1 MSQSQRLNPNKA
13 EMLTFPVDK
22 ILDNS
27 ATDFD
32 LYMEVGGRL
41 SLYAKAPYKWSKDE
55 LSRLLADGH
64 HQFYYFTA
72 DRDRVEAYRLVHQ
85 KVKIDTTSAPPLRI
99 VNLTEAAAE
108 LTKILYNHPL
118 TAASIGKLDEIAK
131 SMVACVEEDPS
142 CVSAL
147 GKLANHDYYTYYHS
161 ARVSAYALAIAMH
174 LSQKDPARLT
184 ELATGA
190 LLHDVGKSKIELAVL
205 NKPGAFTP
213 QEWELMKQHPVFG
226 EAIVSDSLLAVMP
239 RHVILYH
246 HERFDG
252 TGYPHNL
259 TERELLEEVKIV
271 AFADVFDALTTN
283 RPYQVSRTHFE
294 ALDFIHHKLLKNMHK
309 DSYSAM
315 VELLAPSKVKI

>member
-1 MSQSQRLNPNKA
+1 MS
-13 EMLTFPVDK
+13 TFPVDQ

-27 ATDFD
+27 STDFD
-32 LYMEVGGRL
+32 LYVEAGGKL
-41 SLYAKAPYKWSKDE
+41 TLYAKSPYKWSKDE
-55 LSRLLADGH
+55 LSRLLSDGH
-64 HQFYYFTA
+64 TQFLYFTA
-72 DRDRVEAYRLVHQ
+72 DKDRVEAYRLVHQ

-99 VNLTEAAAE
+99 VNLTDAAAE

-131 SMVACVEEDPS
+131 SMVSCVEEDPS

-174 LSQKDPARLT
+174 LSQKDQASLT
-184 ELATGA
+184 MLATGA
-190 LLHDVGKSKIELAVL
+190 LLHDVGKSKIELGVL
-205 NKPGAFTP
+205 NKTGAFTP

-226 EAIVSDSLLAVMP
+226 EAIVSDSLLSVMP

-252 TGYPHNL
+252 TGYPHHL
-259 TERELLEEVKIV
+259 TEKELLEEVKIV

-283 RPYQVSRTHFE
+283 RPYQVSRSHFE
-294 ALDFIHHKLLKNMHK
+294 ALEFIKHKLLKNMHK
-309 DSYSAM
+309 DSYQAM
-315 VELLAPSKVKI
+315 VELLAHQDGAAKVPKT

>member
-1 MSQSQRLNPNKA
+1 MSA
-13 EMLTFPVDK
+13 FPVDK

-32 LYMEVGGRL
+32 LYLEVGGKL

-55 LSRLLADGH
+55 LSRLLTDGH
-64 HQFYYFTA
+64 KQFFYFTA
-72 DRDRVEAYRLVHQ
+72 DKDRVEAYRLVHQ
-85 KVKIDTTSAPPLRI
+85 QVKIDTTSPPPLRI
-99 VNLTEAAAE
+99 VNLTDAAAE

-131 SMVACVEEDPS
+131 SMVSCVEEDPS

-174 LSQKDPARLT
+174 LSQKDPAHLT
-184 ELATGA
+184 QMATGA
-190 LLHDVGKSKIELAVL
+190 LLHDVGKSKIELGVL
-205 NKPGAFTP
+205 NKAGAFTP

-226 EAIVSDSLLAVMP
+226 EAIVSDSLLAIMP
-239 RHVILYH
+239 RHIILYH

-259 TERELLEEVKIV
+259 TEKELLEEVKIV

-309 DSYSAM
+309 DSYHAM
-315 VELLAPSKVKI
+315 VELLAPGKPKG

>member
-1 MSQSQRLNPNKA
+1 
-13 EMLTFPVDK
+13 
-22 ILDNS
+22 
-27 ATDFD
+27 
-32 LYMEVGGRL
+32 
-41 SLYAKAPYKWSKDE
+41 
-55 LSRLLADGH
+55 
-64 HQFYYFTA
+64 
-72 DRDRVEAYRLVHQ
+72 
-85 KVKIDTTSAPPLRI
+85 
-99 VNLTEAAAE
+99 
-108 LTKILYNHPL
+108 L
-118 TAASIGKLDEIAK
+118 TAASLGKLDEIAK
-131 SMVACVEEDPS
+131 SMVSCVEEDPT

-174 LSQKDPARLT
+174 LSLKDPAHLT

-190 LLHDVGKSKIELAVL
+190 LLHDVGKSKIDLSVL
-205 NKPGAFTP
+205 NKSGAFTP

-239 RHVILYH
+239 RSVILHH

-252 TGYPHNL
+252 TGYPHHL

-309 DSYSAM
+309 DSYHAM
-315 VELLAPSKVKI
+315 VELLAPSKKKA